1 MKKTAT
7 QIAIIAA
14 VLGVVFLGGWIVGTR
29 TYPASAIPQSRID
42 TVIVRD
48 TIRESYPV
56 VKEILT
62 TRTDTVLVKV
72 AGDTVY
78 VAAEIPIEHKTYK
91 TEDYKAE
98 VEGFRASLVSM
109 EIYRRT
115 QFVTKAE
122 TLRVPDV
129 RRWGVGLQA
138 GYGLSV
144 QGGFVKAHPY
154 IGVGV
159 QYSIFRW

>member
-1 MKKTAT
+1 MKKAAT

-14 VLGVVFLGGWIVGTR
+14 ILGVVFLGGWIVGTQMRPACPTVETR
-29 TYPASAIPQSRID
+29 TD

-48 TIRESYPV
+48 TIREMVPTVS
-56 VKEILT
+56 KMEIV
-62 TRTDTVLVKV
+62 RVDTVLVKV

-78 VAAEIPIEHKTYK
+78 VAAEIPIERKTYQ

-98 VEGFRASLVSM
+98 IEGFRASLVSM

-115 QFVTKAE
+115 QFVTKTE

-129 RRWGVGLQA
+129 RRWGIGLQA

-144 QGGFVKAHPY
+144 QGGFVKVHPY